1 MYFYLSMYMQS
12 GRIVYNDAFLD
23 GRNKKPPFLPNS
35 ITMIPVSLNKHDRE
49 PHDALGFLRVYVS
62 TFSFPLF
69 CPDALL
75 SVWFVFLE
83 VAGVVHRLLVVV
95 LI

>member
-1 MYFYLSMYMQS
+1 MYMQS

-62 TFSFPLF
+62 TFSFFWIVLIPCFPFDLF
-69 CPDALL
+69 
-75 SVWFVFLE
+75 FLE